1 MTPDNSIEYLY
12 RRNTVLEALRGRRR
26 ALHRLWV
33 QEGARQLD
41 EILSAARERGIPVE
55 NVSKGRLSQLAG
67 DGSHQGV
74 VLEVGPYRYSS
85 LDEILALAA
94 ERQERP
100 FLLLFDLL
108 HGPQNIGALLR
119 AAEACGVHGVVLQD
133 RRAPDVTPQVVIHSA
148 GAAEHLLI
156 AQVTNLVK
164 AMIRLKERGV
174 WMVGLEIG
182 EQAQRLGQIDLDMAL
197 GLVIGHEGAGL
208 RRLVRQNCDFLLEL
222 PMRGRVDSL
231 NAATAGAIALYAAW
245 QARGYEGA

>member
-1 MTPDNSIEYLY
+1 MTPNNQVEYLY
-12 RRNTVLEALRGRRR
+12 RRNTVLEALRAHRRE
-26 ALHRLWV
+26 LHKLWLQPGV
-33 QEGARQLD
+33 RQVD
-41 EILSAARERGIPVE
+41 EILAAARERGLTVDTA
-55 NVSKGRLSQLAG
+55 SKGRLSQLAG

-74 VLEVGPYRYSS
+74 VLEAGPYRYST
-85 LDEILALAA
+85 LDEILTLAA

-119 AAEACGVHGVVLQD
+119 AAEACGVHGAVLQD

-164 AMIRLKERGV
+164 AINRLKEAGV
-174 WMVGLEIG
+174 WIVGLEMG

-208 RRLVRQNCDFLLEL
+208 RRLVRENCDFLLEL

-231 NAATAGAIALYAAW
+231 NAATAGAVALYAAW
-245 QARGYEGA
+245 QARGFEGA